1 MLGLFLLNSGL
12 YFFPLYSA
20 PFLMIS
26 ICCACCRVECVR
38 PVGTVVQRPMRGPVA
53 ADFVI
58 RIAIPGT
65 SIIAAIIM
73 DGPGISMSQTFSW
86 YVHIHITYMLP
97 YHRHRARC
105 F

>member
-1 MLGLFLLNSGL
+1 
-12 YFFPLYSA
+12 
-20 PFLMIS
+20 
-26 ICCACCRVECVR
+26 
-38 PVGTVVQRPMRGPVA
+38 MRGPVA

-58 RIAIPGT
+58 RIATSGT
-65 SIIAAIIM
+65 SIIDGIIV
-73 DGPGISMSQTFSW
+73 DGLVISIYQNFSW

>member
-1 MLGLFLLNSGL
+1 
-12 YFFPLYSA
+12 
-20 PFLMIS
+20 
-26 ICCACCRVECVR
+26 
-38 PVGTVVQRPMRGPVA
+38 MRGPVA

-58 RIAIPGT
+58 RIASPGT
-65 SIIAAIIM
+65 SITAAIIM
-73 DGPGISMSQTFSW
+73 DGLVISMYQNFSW